1 MRTYKVESSN
11 IDSVAYDI
19 NTKELIITFKNGN
32 SYSYPGMAPSI
43 VCNLLFAD
51 SIGKKFHD
59 SIKIHKAV
67 KID

>member
-1 MRTYKVESSN
+1 MKTYKVESSN
-11 IDSVAYDI
+11 IDAVAY
-19 NTKELIITFKNGN
+19 NPATKELIITFKGGT
-32 SYSYPGMAPSI
+32 SYSYAGMDPAI

-67 KID
+67 KL